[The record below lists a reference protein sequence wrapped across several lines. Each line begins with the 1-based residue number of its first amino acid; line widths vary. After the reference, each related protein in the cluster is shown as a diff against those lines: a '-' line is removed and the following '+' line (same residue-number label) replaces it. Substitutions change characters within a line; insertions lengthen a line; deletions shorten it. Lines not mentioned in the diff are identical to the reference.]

1 MKKILSFS
9 STNTPKFAFFV
20 CTSRKES
27 EKAELPIVQSLL
39 KMDLCVGCGVSVD
52 VFAEFENT

>member
-20 CTSRKES
+20 CTTKNES
-27 EKAELPIVQSLL
+27 EQAELPLV
-39 KMDLCVGCGVSVD
+39 
-52 VFAEFENT
+52 